1 MDDSL
6 SLRFRAVALGSGRHP
21 LVSLGQGASLSFLS
35 ALRAVPLAHGLP
47 KVANSLTSKQNNMK
61 TPLIAWFVTV
71 IVLLAIWDAV
81 WKTIAMWKSARHN
94 QLAWYI
100 CLVIFNTAGILP
112 ILYILFFQ
120 KTEARKIESGVPR
133 PPQFQ

>member
-1 MDDSL
+1 
-6 SLRFRAVALGSGRHP
+6 
-21 LVSLGQGASLSFLS
+21 
-35 ALRAVPLAHGLP
+35 
-47 KVANSLTSKQNNMK
+47 MK
-61 TPLIAWFVTV
+61 GPFLIAFIAV
-71 IVLLAIWDAV
+71 IVLLAIWDAI

-120 KTEARKIESGVPR
+120 KTKPPVVES
-133 PPQFQ
+133 